1 MKQEGV
7 SSSNSLSGTAS
18 SARYIS
24 FQGKEKIAAW
34 LFLLPALAGLLL
46 FVYYPMIRSLI
57 TSFTQFHSLSG
68 ASTFIGFDNY
78 VHIVKDKQFLNSISN
93 SFYFA
98 ILVIPTQTALA
109 LALALLVKRKSKLSG
124 IFRTVYFIPVIMAF
138 GVASTLFKLIY
149 NKDYGILNGIL
160 NSFGF
165 PSVSLLTDPDN
176 AMYGIVI
183 LCIWKTAGFFMIIFL
198 AALNNIPANL
208 YEAAE
213 VDGATAIQ
221 RFVYIT
227 LPLIKRT
234 TAFVV
239 IITTMDAIKVAAP
252 IFIMTNGGPAD
263 STTTIVF
270 YIVQTAFQLMNLGY
284 ASAAAF
290 ILFFIVMIIA
300 IIQMKAFRSDVEY

>member
-1 MKQEGV
+1 MMKREE
-7 SSSNSLSGTAS
+7 SSNPVSGQI
-18 SARYIS
+18 SAMRPIS
-24 FQGKEKIAAW
+24 FQGREKIAAW
-34 LFLLPALAGLLL
+34 LFILPALAGLLL

-68 ASTFIGFDNY
+68 SSTFTGIDNY
-78 VHIVKDKQFLNSISN
+78 IQLLKDKQFLNSISN

-98 ILVIPTQTALA
+98 ILVIPTQTLMALG
-109 LALALLVKRKSKLSG
+109 LALLVKKKSKLSG
-124 IFRTVYFIPVIMAF
+124 IFRTVYFIPVIVAF

-160 NSFGF
+160 NSFGL
-165 PSVSLLTDPDN
+165 PSVSLLTDPAN

-213 VDGATAIQ
+213 VDGATAVR
-221 RFVYIT
+221 RFIHIT
-227 LPLIKRT
+227 LPLLKRT
-234 TAFVV
+234 MAFVV
-239 IITTMDAIKVAAP
+239 VITTMDAIKVAAP

-270 YIVQTAFQLMNLGY
+270 YIVKTAFQLMNLGY

-300 IIQMKAFRSDVEY
+300 IVQMRLFRSDVEY